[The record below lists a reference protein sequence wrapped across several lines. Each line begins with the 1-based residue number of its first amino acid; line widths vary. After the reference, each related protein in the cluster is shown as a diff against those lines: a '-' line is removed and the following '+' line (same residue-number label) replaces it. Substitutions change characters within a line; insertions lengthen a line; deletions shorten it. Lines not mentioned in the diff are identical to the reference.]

1 MSIEA
6 VLANPETAMVYWHQT
21 GVTQKNHKYQRRTP
35 EQDLNPEPQKY
46 EWLKIAGTLC
56 MVIDTTN
63 WYEQQ
68 HDW

>member
-1 MSIEA
+1 VENMSIEA

-46 EWLKIAGTLC
+46 E
-56 MVIDTTN
+56 
-63 WYEQQ
+63 
-68 HDW
+68 